1 MTTYKLELMPD
12 SSHQWRLLELR
23 PRKGTRGGL
32 RYVCIAIGTGKINM
46 ERLEA
51 ELTMKPQRLTLFP
64 KKKQRKPK

>member
-1 MTTYKLELMPD
+1 MTTYKLEMMPD

-32 RYVCIAIGTGKINM
+32 RYVCIAIGSGRLNM

-51 ELTMKPQRLTLFP
+51 ELTQVTKPTLFP
-64 KKKQRKPK
+64 KRHKKR